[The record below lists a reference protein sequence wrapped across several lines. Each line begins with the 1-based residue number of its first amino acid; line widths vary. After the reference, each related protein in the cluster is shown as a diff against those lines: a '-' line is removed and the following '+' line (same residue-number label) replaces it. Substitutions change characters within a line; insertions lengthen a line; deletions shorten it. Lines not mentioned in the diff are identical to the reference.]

1 MVNLTFAS
9 WKEGHVAPTHL
20 EVPVVAPKSVLK
32 LEPVSDRL
40 IGELIHPNKGGFL
53 DGLRFSAD
61 GTRLIAGDYPGGV
74 VMVWDVASGKQLMKI
89 ETGYAYRQSSQYFF
103 VSSDWQSLF
112 VSRGK
117 RKYEWVKKDGKKML
131 RWEMDGDVRAWN
143 LATGQVVRTYQS
155 QPPRNVEFMSLSP
168 DGTVFFTLE
177 EIPGVYER
185 QPKQVVSLWDVQT
198 GQARPLPDRL
208 FSTGPFSPD
217 SRTFAA
223 KVTEENG
230 YTQALKLFDVASGRE
245 KWTVPIPEK
254 TAKAYFTGFSP
265 DGRLLA
271 GEYRVF
277 DQPQKWDHWQSR
289 VKIWETAHGREVLSS
304 VPARDSVFYNAQ
316 FSPDSRVLAVTNWK
330 SETGKLLLFRPGDNQ
345 PPRVIILGQTP
356 RGQRLLSIK
365 PEFRGDGK
373 WLALITQVVPEV
385 RSGATDARDY
395 PQPRI
400 HLIDVAAGEIRET
413 LVAPPAFA
421 RCASFSPDGTL
432 LATGGLGRVL
442 LWDVRKL
449 PGSPGTAEKR

>member
-1 MVNLTFAS
+1 
-9 WKEGHVAPTHL
+9 
-20 EVPVVAPKSVLK
+20 
-32 LEPVSDRL
+32 
-40 IGELIHPNKGGFL
+40 
-53 DGLRFSAD
+53 
-61 GTRLIAGDYPGGV
+61 
-74 VMVWDVASGKQLMKI
+74 
-89 ETGYAYRQSSQYFF
+89 
-103 VSSDWQSLF
+103 
-112 VSRGK
+112 
-117 RKYEWVKKDGKKML
+117 
-131 RWEMDGDVRAWN
+131 
-143 LATGQVVRTYQS
+143 
-155 QPPRNVEFMSLSP
+155 MSLSP

-432 LATGGLGRVL
+432 RQPAASVVCCYGTCENCLAPRVPPKSAEAPSDPKILPEGLQIGADGRLFGELQQTVGIGDLLDSMHQVHGHRAQADFENPQKRFLHPLSDFFGDQFVQQRGFDHGFFSSKNSVQGRIVVNQTHEHLRDGQQVIVL
-442 LWDVRKL
+442 LRLGLFVDDTTTFSQNGRHRTRQLARRFVKPPWL
-449 PGSPGTAEKR
+449 CSSM